1 MLFRSC
7 ELHRHRSSEFGSV
20 EVERELSE
28 EMCCNH
34 LDSKSSDG
42 LSNDGLSSAALPTDV
57 ISIDVLAIDA
67 LSNAEP
73 SVDKPSEADRQCNS
87 LPLQVGEPKTR
98 RRGNN
103 MPPARYGTT

>member
-1 MLFRSC
+1 M
-7 ELHRHRSSEFGSV
+7 

-42 LSNDGLSSAALPTDV
+42 LSNDDLSNDDLSSAALPIAV